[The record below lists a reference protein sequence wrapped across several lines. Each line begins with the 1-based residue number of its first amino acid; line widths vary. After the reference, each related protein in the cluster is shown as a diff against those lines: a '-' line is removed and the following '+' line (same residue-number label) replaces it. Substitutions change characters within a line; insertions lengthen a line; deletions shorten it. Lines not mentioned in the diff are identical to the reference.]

1 MNKVVAHFRNGALL
15 KGYTNDFIPTK
26 DRFHIMDAL
35 GDQPREV
42 NLHDLKGLYFVKDL
56 EGDLGHAKSNL
67 FSSQDLTPGRRLRV
81 EFKDGEVMNGITQGY
96 TPDRLGF
103 FIVPADRSSNTERAF
118 IITSAT
124 ERVSFL

>member
-1 MNKVVAHFRNGALL
+1 MNKVVAHYRNGALI

-26 DRFHIMDAL
+26 ERFHITDEHGAL
-35 GDQPREV
+35 PREIS
-42 NLHDLKGLYFVKDL
+42 LSDLKGLYFVKDL

-67 FSSQDLTPGRRLRV
+67 FASRDLTPGRRLKV
-81 EFKDGEVMNGITQGY
+81 AFKDGEVMNGITQGY

-103 FIVPADRSSNTERAF
+103 FVVPADRGSNTERVF

-124 ERVSFL
+124 AQVSFI